1 MPRALVVGSPIDHS
15 LSPTLHEAG
24 YRAAGLDDWS
34 YARAEVVADEVR
46 AFVARLDHDV
56 VGLSVTMPCKEA
68 ALAVADEAS
77 ALAGDVGAANT
88 LVRRD
93 GGWFADNTDVHGVV
107 EALRA
112 AGCAGGRGAVVIGS
126 GATAR
131 SVVAAL
137 SRLGVREVMFVVRA
151 QARPETLALARSLG
165 MSTRVVREDDEDAAW
180 AVGMALLVVQT
191 SPAGGAD
198 ALAARVVDA
207 PSLRI
212 GAAGGPFVLDVVY
225 ADWPTAFA
233 RTMSARG
240 ATVVSGLDM
249 LVHQAAAQFEL
260 FTGHA
265 APIADMME
273 AGRAAVK

>member
-1 MPRALVVGSPIDHS
+1 
-15 LSPTLHEAG
+15 
-24 YRAAGLDDWS
+24 
-34 YARAEVVADEVR
+34 
-46 AFVARLDHDV
+46 
-56 VGLSVTMPCKEA
+56 
-68 ALAVADEAS
+68 
-77 ALAGDVGAANT
+77 
-88 LVRRD
+88 
-93 GGWFADNTDVHGVV
+93 
-107 EALRA
+107 
-112 AGCAGGRGAVVIGS
+112 
-126 GATAR
+126 
-131 SVVAAL
+131 
-137 SRLGVREVMFVVRA
+137 
-151 QARPETLALARSLG
+151 
-165 MSTRVVREDDEDAAW
+165 
-180 AVGMALLVVQT
+180 MALLVVQT